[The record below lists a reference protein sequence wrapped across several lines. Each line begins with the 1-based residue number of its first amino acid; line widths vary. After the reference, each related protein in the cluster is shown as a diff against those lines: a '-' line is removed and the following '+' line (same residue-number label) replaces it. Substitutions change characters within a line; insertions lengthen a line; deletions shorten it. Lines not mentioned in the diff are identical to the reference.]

1 MREQFEQNIKNAPS
15 YQKLVFQ
22 HGERLFIYEDGQY
35 KIAAVQLAW
44 ELCQN
49 NPRSNPH
56 GHKTS
61 CTYQFE
67 LAFHNLQDTPE
78 LRKIYWSALG
88 QLQFDSNDQVI
99 PPELEECPCCK
110 PLIRKIGTE
119 TEGYETYEIGVDER
133 GVRYGRHPH
142 GDWELLE

>member
-1 MREQFEQNIKNAPS
+1 MREQFEQSIMNSPS

-22 HGERLFIYEDGQY
+22 HGERLFIFEDGQY

-44 ELCQN
+44 ELCLS

-56 GHKTS
+56 GHNAS

-67 LAFHNLQDTPE
+67 LAFLNLQDIPE
-78 LRKIYWSALG
+78 LRKLYWSALG

-99 PPELEECPCCK
+99 TPELEPCACCK
-110 PLIRKIGTE
+110 VGE
-119 TEGYETYEIGVDER
+119 Q
-133 GVRYGRHPH
+133 
-142 GDWELLE
+142 